1 MGNLSENFDIEDLM
15 SYGDDLIELLN
26 VKNGFDVVSQS
37 FQHLEALNFASDE
50 DFNQIQASTQDCKKK
65 LDLCKKKTE
74 EANSDVLAGD
84 EIERLQKELDEEMEL
99 ECKLKDELRLVAEE
113 VKDLNTQ
120 RTWIDEERQS
130 TKRKVR
136 DDLRA
141 EKKLSMYASVTKII
155 PDVNDPSKIS
165 GYMVDREKRV
175 IDKFQFEKDK
185 MTAYETCNSI
195 WSIINKQ

>member
-50 DFNQIQASTQDCKKK
+50 DFNQIQGCTQDCKKK

-120 RTWIDEERQS
+120 RTSIDEERQS

-141 EKKLSMYASVTKII
+141 E
-155 PDVNDPSKIS
+155 
-165 GYMVDREKRV
+165 
-175 IDKFQFEKDK
+175 
-185 MTAYETCNSI
+185 
-195 WSIINKQ
+195 